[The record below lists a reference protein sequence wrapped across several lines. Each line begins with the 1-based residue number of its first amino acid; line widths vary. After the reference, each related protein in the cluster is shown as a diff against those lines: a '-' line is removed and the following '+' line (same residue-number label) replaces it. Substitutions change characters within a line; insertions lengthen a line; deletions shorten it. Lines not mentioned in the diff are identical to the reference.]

1 MKHLKPNLEGSMDA
15 NDLKNDVDLVHLEE
29 RVAQLEE
36 GTLCPN
42 LEPGLRRLER
52 RVQKLE
58 SYGVAISVTADDVSN
73 LVKRLVKLE
82 KRSDIHDDRFSQE
95 HREKQKFVF
104 RDIPMQP
111 LRVGDTISGSRVV
124 ATFDRGVCI
133 GSRPHS
139 VILALQ
145 TFGTG
150 CAQDRQWTVATHYHG
165 DEEWECGHRTRDY
178 EAAWEEFHRRVPTS
192 LPRRYND

>member
-1 MKHLKPNLEGSMDA
+1 MDA

-36 GTLCPN
+36 DGCP
-42 LEPGLRRLER
+42 LEPGIRRLER

-58 SYGVAISVTADDVSN
+58 GLIGG
-73 LVKRLVKLE
+73 
-82 KRSDIHDDRFSQE
+82 FSQE
-95 HREKQKFVF
+95 HRERQKFVF
-104 RDIPMQP
+104 RDIPVQP

-139 VILALQ
+139 VILTLK
-145 TFGTG
+145 TYGTG
-150 CAQDRQWTVATHYHG
+150 CDADRQWIVATHYHG

-178 EAAWEEFHRRVPTS
+178 KAAWEEFHRRVPTS
-192 LPRRYND
+192 LPRRYDD